1 MEKSSDKKTSAP
13 QTLTSQLV
21 TLPLQLKSFF
31 GFNKFKNINKGLAL
45 DEDKA

>member
-31 GFNKFKNINKGLAL
+31 GFNKFKNINEGLFL

>member
-1 MEKSSDKKTSAP
+1 MEKSSDIKTSVP
-13 QTLTSQLV
+13 QTFTSQLV

-31 GFNKFKNINKGLAL
+31 GFNKFKKINQGQAL

>member
-13 QTLTSQLV
+13 QTLASQLV

-31 GFNKFKNINKGLAL
+31 GFNKFKKINQGEAL
-45 DEDKA
+45 DGDKA